1 MANPILSATERQA
14 AVADDLGR
22 SYALELA
29 KVKRDLERELH
40 RLLVEATTGKR
51 TPVALAARALGLR
64 RELRQMLEDAG
75 FDRLA
80 AAGTARGLD
89 RMALAVERTRLAAQV
104 SAFTTR
110 DAARIEALKELARLD
125 LLAQGDD
132 VATAVWRSVVQGVYS
147 QRKPADILDDLAEV
161 LDRSIAEVGNLYDT
175 SVSIF
180 GRQIEL
186 LKATGEPDELLLFSG
201 PIDDRTRPF
210 CLQRVGRVYTAAEVD
225 DMDNGQLPNVRLTG
239 GGYQCRHH
247 WVALSKFSELRDLAG
262 TSERMPE
269 VRDAPRCRLLRPE
282 RSGSA

>member
-269 VRDAPRCRLLRPE
+269 VRDAVAKAIAARRKK
-282 RSGSA
+282 AA

>member
-1 MANPILSATERQA
+1 VPNPILSATERQA

-125 LLAQGDD
+125 LLAQGDE

-186 LKATGEPDELLLFSG
+186 LKATGEPGELLLFSG

-269 VRDAPRCRLLRPE
+269 VAEQVAAAYARRKKKA
-282 RSGSA
+282 A